1 MADESFKAKLKKI
14 IVKLENEL
22 RKRNHSREELVI
34 IQKRILNSLMEEEKT
49 EKQKILEIG
58 KIQTT
63 AISDIVKLAE
73 LAKKWSRLAAADN
86 FVLKPKK
93 NLTHKLALE
102 EKEKTDK
109 LLLTLDPQVAL
120 KKEESKKIIQEIAPQ
135 IEVPNPTIQMI
146 KAIQDPKVGI
156 PSRDTDKIVQFLTAV
171 FIDDRPTTA
180 NAFIMWLEQD
190 KRAVAAE
197 EKRAKKQESIKRL
210 LKKYYKHLGRN
221 DS

>member
-1 MADESFKAKLKKI
+1 
-14 IVKLENEL
+14 
-22 RKRNHSREELVI
+22 
-34 IQKRILNSLMEEEKT
+34 
-49 EKQKILEIG
+49 
-58 KIQTT
+58 
-63 AISDIVKLAE
+63 
-73 LAKKWSRLAAADN
+73 
-86 FVLKPKK
+86 
-93 NLTHKLALE
+93 
-102 EKEKTDK
+102 
-109 LLLTLDPQVAL
+109 
-120 KKEESKKIIQEIAPQ
+120 
-135 IEVPNPTIQMI
+135 MI